1 MTEYEVFRNN
11 HLIDPQLHIWGWEIP
26 VYLFLGGL
34 TAGVMILS
42 ALLAR
47 PGREKEMTS
56 WVRWIPFL
64 APVLLSLGMLALFLD
79 LEYKIHVFRFYLAFN
94 WTSPMSWGAW
104 ILLGIYP
111 ASLALALIN
120 LTEPERAG
128 LGKAGLGKAGLGRLS
143 EALSGMRNEIVWA
156 NVILGIA
163 LGAYTGVLLGTLAA
177 RPVWNS
183 IVLGPLFLVSGFS
196 TAAALFMLL
205 PVGEKTRH
213 TLRNWDLLAIGV
225 ELCLLAFFFVDLTTG
240 GGEAGRSAAGLF
252 LGGPFTAEFWA
263 LVVGLGLLVP
273 LILEGIE
280 WRRRIPGTAV
290 APVLILIGGFALRW
304 ILVIAGQVNS

>member
-1 MTEYEVFRNN
+1 MTEYEVFRTN

-47 PGREKEMTS
+47 PGREKQMTD

-64 APVLLSLGMLALFLD
+64 APVLLSVGMLALFLD
-79 LEYKIHVFRFYLAFN
+79 LEHKFHVFRFYLAFN

-120 LTEPERAG
+120 MDERERAWLGNGG
-128 LGKAGLGKAGLGRLS
+128 LRRLS
-143 EALSGMRNEIVWA
+143 EALGRMRSQIVWA

-213 TLRNWDLLAIGV
+213 TLRNWDLLAIAL
-225 ELCLLAFFFVDLTTG
+225 ELCLLAFFFIDLKTG
-240 GGEAGRSAAGLF
+240 GGEAGRSAAALF
-252 LGGPFTAEFWA
+252 FGGSFTAEFWA

-273 LILEGIE
+273 LILEAIE
-280 WRRRIPGTAV
+280 WRRRLPGTAV